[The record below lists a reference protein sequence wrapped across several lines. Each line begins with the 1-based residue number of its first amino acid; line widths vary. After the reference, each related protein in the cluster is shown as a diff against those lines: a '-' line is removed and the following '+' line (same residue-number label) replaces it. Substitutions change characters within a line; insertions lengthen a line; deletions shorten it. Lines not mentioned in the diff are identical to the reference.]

1 MSRLALALACLFV
14 AGGAPAEES
23 RLYRCAH
30 PDDPRDVRYT
40 NKRTE
45 GAKCVM
51 IAPMP
56 TVGDRTDKGLIIE
69 VNAPIVKVQTQTGE
83 RWFEAEELKPVKL
96 PTKP

>member
-1 MSRLALALACLFV
+1 
-14 AGGAPAEES
+14 
-23 RLYRCAH
+23 
-30 PDDPRDVRYT
+30 
-40 NKRTE
+40 
-45 GAKCVM
+45 M